1 MTILPNPILVS
12 AGAPVDG
19 KFLFDT
25 LPTTA
30 MLPLSLRYK
39 GMLICVKGAAEQEPT
54 YWYLKSDN
62 LSDWSPFEL
71 GGPVSLAQIQSD
83 FNQTDDTKPD
93 YIKGREKIATKDELP
108 TITMIGT
115 SNY

>member
-12 AGAPVDG
+12 TGAPVDG

-25 LPTTA
+25 LPTSG
-30 MLPLSLRYK
+30 MLPLSIRYK
-39 GMLICVKGAAEQEPT
+39 GMLICVKGAVGQEPT

-62 LSDWSPFEL
+62 LSEWSPFEP
-71 GGPVSLAQIQSD
+71 GGTGNLVQIQSD
-83 FNQTDDTKPD
+83 FNQTDDTKLD
-93 YIKGREKIATKDELP
+93 YIKGRENIVTKDELP
-108 TITMIGT
+108 TITMIGA